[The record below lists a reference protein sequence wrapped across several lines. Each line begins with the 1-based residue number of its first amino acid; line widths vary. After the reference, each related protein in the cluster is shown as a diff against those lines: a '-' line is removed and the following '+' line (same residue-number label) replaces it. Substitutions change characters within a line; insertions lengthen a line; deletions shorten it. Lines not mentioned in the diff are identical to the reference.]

1 MRTSKYVFV
10 FLFFI
15 GFFSYGGE
23 IIQGPYKISHDTD
36 FIRVEKNSNVDCPI
50 ELIIAGVKASYT
62 LDKLCVNGDI
72 PNVRSVFFV
81 RLRDVNYIGTIV
93 SWYNKHQA
101 EGIDQTDYQVTIY
114 KKNKKGIYVIDTEKN
129 NNAFFYGT
137 EDGTGDGSYRFNNA
151 SALKK
156 YLMGKYN

>member
-1 MRTSKYVFV
+1 MSINKYFFV

-23 IIQGPYKISHDTD
+23 VIQGPYKISHDTD
-36 FIRVEKNSNVDCPI
+36 FIRVEKNSNEDCPI
-50 ELIIAGVKASYT
+50 ELIIAGAKASYT
-62 LDKLCVNGDI
+62 MDKLCVNGDI

-81 RLRDVNYIGTIV
+81 RLRDVNHIGTIV

-114 KKNKKGIYVIDTEKN
+114 KKNKKGVYMIDAEKN
-129 NNAFFYGT
+129 NDALFYGI